1 LQKSALATWGAA
13 TMVIFGAALVPASAT
28 EVSSAWVGGHNSRI
42 RLFGG
47 SLPGSGSTS
56 QLVAGIEIKL
66 PPGWKTY
73 WRMPGDGGGIP
84 PSFDWTGSTNLAT
97 AKVLY
102 PAPKRLEDPAGD
114 TVGYEREVLFPVQ
127 LTPKDPAHAVDL
139 RLTAEYGICRE
150 ICVPVEAKLS
160 LSILPRSATGLPA
173 AITRA
178 LDVVPRT
185 IGARRET
192 DPRLV
197 RAATALSGEKP
208 SLVFEVAYPG
218 DSTGADVFVEAPDGL
233 YIGLP
238 RRVGKASGSTMRF
251 ELDLTAGIA
260 LEELRGKTLLVTM
273 ISDAGV
279 SEVTWKVE

>member
-1 LQKSALATWGAA
+1 
-13 TMVIFGAALVPASAT
+13 MVIFGAAQFPAGAT
-28 EVSSAWVGGHNSRI
+28 EASSAWVGGHNSRI
-42 RLFGG
+42 RLLGG

-56 QLVAGIEIKL
+56 QFLAGIEIKL

-84 PSFDWTGSTNLAT
+84 PTFDWAGSTNLAT

-114 TVGYEREVLFPVQ
+114 TIGYEGDVVFPVQ
-127 LTPKDPAHAVDL
+127 LTPKDPAHAVEL
-139 RLTAEYGICRE
+139 RLAAEYGICRE

-160 LSILPRSATGLPA
+160 LSILPNSATSLPA
-173 AITRA
+173 AVARA

-208 SLVFEVAYPG
+208 SLVFEVAYAG
-218 DSTGADVFVEAPDGL
+218 DTTGADLFVEAPDGL

-238 RRVGKASGSTMRF
+238 KRVGNASGSAIRF
-251 ELDLTAGIA
+251 ELDLTDGTT